1 MVPLAGI
8 GDASSRDSI
17 RPVDGLLRFF
27 PAVPKRIAVRLVLL
41 GAIVSILAGMMSTM
55 HYNWNWWVVWD
66 YRELFIQGFANTILV
81 SAGAIVLGLAIGLLG
96 GLARVSENVWLREL
110 ATLYV
115 WGFRGTPLLTQIYIF
130 YFCLAVVVHVDN
142 PFLTGM
148 AALAFF
154 SGAYITEMV
163 RAGIESISPGQW
175 EAARSSGLTHG
186 QALRCVVFPQALRRI
201 IPPVTGQFVSLI
213 KDSSLLS
220 VIAVRELTKGAE
232 IVNSIT
238 YKTFEAYLPLAVF
251 YLVLTYPLS
260 VLTYRL
266 EKRIIYQSGPR
277 GRSPRGN
284 KGVFPN
290 G

>member
-1 MVPLAGI
+1 MPK
-8 GDASSRDSI
+8 SI
-17 RPVDGLLRFF
+17 Q
-27 PAVPKRIAVRLVLL
+27 VRLTLLAVCALVLF
-41 GAIVSILAGMMSTM
+41 GMMSTI
-55 HYNWNWWVVWD
+55 HYNWNWWVVWQ
-66 YRELFIQGFANTILV
+66 YRALFIQGFANTIMV
-81 SAGAIVLGLAIGLLG
+81 SCGAILLGLAIGVMG
-96 GLARVSENVWLREL
+96 GLARVSENIWLREL

-130 YFCLAVVVHVDN
+130 YFCFAVMVHVDS

-148 AALAFF
+148 ITLAFF
-154 SGAYITEMV
+154 AGAYITEMV

-175 EAARSSGLTHG
+175 EAARSTGLSHR
-186 QALRCVVFPQALRRI
+186 QALHNVVFPQALRRI

-251 YLVLTYPLS
+251 YLLLTYPLS
-260 VLTYRL
+260 ILTYHL
-266 EKRIIYQSGPR
+266 EKRIIYQSTPR
-277 GRSPRGN
+277 SRMPAKP
-284 KGVFPN
+284 KGAI
-290 G
+290 